1 MKRIVWLGIGV
12 AVGVYAYSKV
22 RKVARQYTPAGV
34 SEKAEHLASDVV
46 GRVETTV
53 KGLASDF
60 TSAYA
65 AREKELMDQLLADTQ
80 ESVAEMRARRAR
92 HAARPSPGNDT
103 DITDVDPDEE
113 ALGYSF

>member
-22 RKVARQYTPAGV
+22 RQVARQYTPAGV

-46 GRVETTV
+46 GRVETAV
-53 KGLASDF
+53 KGLAPDF
-60 TSAYA
+60 SSAYA

-80 ESVAEMRARRAR
+80 ESVAEMRARRAW

>member
-1 MKRIVWLGIGV
+1 
-12 AVGVYAYSKV
+12 
-22 RKVARQYTPAGV
+22 
-34 SEKAEHLASDVV
+34 
-46 GRVETTV
+46 
-53 KGLASDF
+53 
-60 TSAYA
+60 
-65 AREKELMDQLLADTQ
+65 MDQLLADTQ